1 MCVCVHVSVSV
12 CVCVCVCAYSY
23 YDLNVDEWEEPGEE
37 SMPRCTACLISTAII
52 SDGGIN
58 LPRPQ
63 KREKT
68 QVAAQ

>member
-1 MCVCVHVSVSV
+1 MCLCLCV
-12 CVCVCVCAYSY
+12 CVCVCVRAYSY

-63 KREKT
+63 KRQKT